1 MPSERSQALA
11 QALSEYGEPAP
22 AILNDLNEPRACA
35 NSGTWSASQPGVEE
49 HFRKY
54 VSIMALFAADY
65 VAILL
70 AVNSA
75 VWSCLWLGLYL
86 SSERLFIEIND
97 KFTWFLIPLLF
108 IGMIYYEKLY
118 QRRLPFW
125 KYAGKF
131 FKICTFATLLSIV
144 IFYFTNTFQVLFHPL
159 MGFIWLFTSLYLITT
174 RYFTKRILVWLG
186 LWRRPVI
193 VVGNKESVE
202 LLADNFKHN
211 PGLGYQIAGVIMDD
225 SNPMSQLPFPVIGTF
240 YNLERAIGASGVS
253 EVVIALPK
261 LELPELSKL
270 VYKIQ
275 PLVKNVTIIPDLQ
288 GLPLNNLEA
297 DFYFYQ
303 KTVMLRV
310 HNNLLDYRN
319 LLFKRLFDLV
329 LGLVAFGITVPL
341 MLVIALVIKLDSPGP
356 VIHSGNRLGKNG
368 RKFKCYKFRTMFI
381 NEHQILQQYLANNR
395 EAAHEWHSFAKLRA
409 FDPRVTRA
417 GKWLRRFSL
426 DELPQIINVLKGDM
440 SLVGPRP
447 YLIRE
452 QERMGFYQKIIFET
466 MPGITGLWQVRGR
479 SQIAFEGRLSL
490 DSWYVRNWSLALDL
504 ILLVRTVGVVLKR
517 KGAC

>member
-1 MPSERSQALA
+1 MSSDKSPALA
-11 QALSEYGEPAP
+11 RVISEYDEPAP
-22 AILNDLNEPRACA
+22 VLLNNLNEARTCA
-35 NSGTWSASQPGVEE
+35 NSLTWSVSQPGLGE

-54 VSIMALFAADY
+54 VSIMALLAADY
-65 VAILL
+65 VAIKL
-70 AVNSA
+70 AVNGA
-75 VWSCLWLGLYL
+75 IWSCHRLAPFL
-86 SSERLFIEIND
+86 SSERFFTGISDEI
-97 KFTWFLIPLLF
+97 TWFLIPLLF
-108 IGMIYYEKLY
+108 MGMIYYEKLY

-125 KYAGKF
+125 KYVGKF
-131 FKICTFATLLSIV
+131 FKACTFATLFTIV
-144 IFYFTNTFQVLFHPL
+144 IFYFTSTLRVLLHPL
-159 MGFIWLFTSLYLITT
+159 IGFIWLFTCLYLITA
-174 RYFTKRILVWLG
+174 RYFAKRILVWLG

-193 VVGNKESVE
+193 VVGNKDSIE

-211 PGLGYQIAGVIMDD
+211 PGLGYQIAGVIMEDCD
-225 SNPMSQLPFPVIGTF
+225 QVMQHSFPVIGSF
-240 YNLERAIGASGVS
+240 HDLESAIGSSGVS

-310 HNNLLDYRN
+310 HNNLLDFRN

-329 LGLVAFGITVPL
+329 LGLVAFGIAVPF
-341 MLVIALVIKLDSPGP
+341 MAIIALMIKLDSPGP
-356 VIHSGNRLGKNG
+356 VIHSANRLGKNG
-368 RKFKCYKFRTMFI
+368 RKFKCYKFRTMYLD
-381 NEHQILQQYLANNR
+381 EHQILQQYLANNR
-395 EAAHEWHSFAKLRA
+395 EAANEWHHFAKLRV
-409 FDPRVTRA
+409 FDPRITRV
-417 GKWLRRFSL
+417 GKWLRKFSL
-426 DELPQIINVLKGDM
+426 DELPQIINVFKGEM

-447 YLIRE
+447 YLPRE
-452 QERMGFYQKIIFET
+452 QERMGFYQKVIFET

-479 SQIAFEGRLSL
+479 SQINFEGRLSL

-504 ILLVRTVGVVLKR
+504 ILLLRTVGVVLKR